1 MRSGPIRLS
10 SAPKALVCNGWKNV
24 GKSGGYKGVP
34 VKTTCPKCQA
44 SYDISDKEI
53 LAHIERSPR
62 LRAKVAA
69 LLGRL
74 TGGQTKLDAEGRRQR
89 ALKAVQAREAKRNNE

>member
-1 MRSGPIRLS
+1 M
-10 SAPKALVCNGWKNV
+10 
-24 GKSGGYKGVP
+24 
-34 VKTTCPKCQA
+34 KTTCPKCQN

-53 LAHIERSPR
+53 LQQIERSPK
-62 LRAKVAA
+62 LRSKVAS

-89 ALKAVQAREAKRNNE
+89 AIKAVQAREKRRQK